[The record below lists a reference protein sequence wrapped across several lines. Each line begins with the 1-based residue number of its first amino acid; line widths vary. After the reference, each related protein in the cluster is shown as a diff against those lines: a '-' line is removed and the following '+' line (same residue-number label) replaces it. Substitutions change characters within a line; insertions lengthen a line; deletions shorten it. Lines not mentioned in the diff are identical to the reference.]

1 MNNTNKRVSKSN
13 RLTRKNNGGSPSSST
28 KSPKASTK
36 SPKASTKSPKAST
49 KSPKASKKPEGPK
62 GKEKELALD
71 LLAEFR
77 KPTKTFD
84 IAKVREILADKKW
97 KNKWIDFEDIDL
109 SKNKPGITAL
119 RSAVAKGNIEAV
131 ELLLQNGADVN
142 KQNQKTGHTALH
154 TAVSNNGLPEE
165 MIKMIKL
172 LLDNGARTDL
182 EAKPLGTPLESAEY
196 YAETLPETY
205 KPIVAFLK
213 AHK

>member
-13 RLTRKNNGGSPSSST
+13 RLTRKNNGGSPSSS
-28 KSPKASTK
+28 PK

-71 LLAEFR
+71 LLAEFK
-77 KPTKTFD
+77 KPKKTFD

-97 KNKWIDFEDIDL
+97 KNKWIDFEDIDAAR
-109 SKNKPGITAL
+109 NKPGITAL
-119 RSAVAKGNIEAV
+119 RSAVAKGDIEAV

-172 LLDNGARTDL
+172 LLEKGATTDL
-182 EAKPLGTPLESAEY
+182 EAKPLGTPLESAEH
-196 YAETLPETY
+196 YAETQPETY

-213 AHK
+213 EHK

>member
-1 MNNTNKRVSKSN
+1 MWFFLMSIYTQSFMNNTNKRVSKSN
-13 RLTRKNNGGSPSSST
+13 RLTRKNNGGSPSSSPKSPKASP
-28 KSPKASTK
+28 KSPKAST
-36 SPKASTKSPKAST
+36 
-49 KSPKASKKPEGPK
+49 KPEGPK

-71 LLAEFR
+71 LLAEFK
-77 KPTKTFD
+77 KPKKTFD

-119 RSAVAKGNIEAV
+119 RSAVAKGDIEAV

-154 TAVSNNGLPEE
+154 TAVSNNGLPED
-165 MIKMIKL
+165 MIKMIQL

-182 EAKPLGTPLESAEY
+182 EAKPLGTPLESAEH
-196 YAETLPETY
+196 YAQTQPDTY